1 MRKFRV
7 AASLLTD
14 KWGDTLMM
22 MRTAVT
28 AVILL
33 GLLAAP
39 ASAAQGKGKKNG
51 RVPPGHLPQAGQ
63 CRVWYDGVP
72 PGHQPGPTSCSEA
85 ERIAARDRN
94 ARVIYGSDRGRRD
107 RDDDRW
113 ERDDDRNGR
122 ERGRAVPRRD
132 GYPGGYPDSVR
143 YPDRGYPDRRGGYGY
158 QSVPF
163 ENGRED
169 GLAKGR
175 EDARDRDRY
184 DPARHGWY
192 RSGDRGYNSR
202 HGSREDYRSGYREGF
217 LAGYEEAYRRD
228 DAGTRSGDRRPSWW
242 PF

>member
-1 MRKFRV
+1 M
-7 AASLLTD
+7 D
-14 KWGDTLMM
+14 GWGHFM
-22 MRTAVT
+22 MRIAAI
-28 AVILL
+28 AVILI
-33 GLLAAP
+33 GLLATP
-39 ASAAQGKGKKNG
+39 ATAAQGKGKKNG
-51 RVPPGHLPQAGQ
+51 RVPPGHLPQPGQ

-85 ERIAARDRN
+85 ERIAARERN

-113 ERDDDRNGR
+113 ERDDDRSGR
-122 ERGRAVPRRD
+122 EGGRAVPRRD
-132 GYPGGYPDSVR
+132 RYPGGYPDAGR
-143 YPDRGYPDRRGGYGY
+143 YPDRRYPDRYPDRRGGYGY

-163 ENGRED
+163 ENGRQD
-169 GLAKGR
+169 GLVKGR

-192 RSGDRGYNSR
+192 RSADRGYNSR
-202 HGSREDYRSGYREGF
+202 YGSREDYRSGYREGF

-228 DAGTRSGDRRPSWW
+228 NAGTRSGDRRPSWW